1 MIDRLHKRILD
12 SVERISELYGYI
24 PKDVLINNIDA
35 EIKQFKREVDK
46 PHIVDYWDCE
56 V

>member
-1 MIDRLHKRILD
+1 MIDRLQERLCE
-12 SVERISELYGYI
+12 SVERLSKLYGNI
-24 PKDVLINNIDA
+24 PKDVLINNINA
-35 EIKQFKREVDK
+35 EIEQFKREVDK